1 MRPRVASN
9 MEVNLTEANRTAPH
23 HTAAAKRMVAV
34 MLLAHPIRIAVARVM
49 RKVLV
54 RPAVTPGT
62 RVMPVIVAR
71 ATAATR
77 VIVLKATAALWAAI
91 AAA

>member
-1 MRPRVASN
+1 MSPR
-9 MEVNLTEANRTAPH
+9 EVSHTAANRTALNRTALP
-23 HTAAAKRMVAV
+23 HTAAAKRTVAV

-77 VIVLKATAALWAAI
+77 VIVLKAAAALRAAI